1 MKHIL
6 FNIFKGLLLAGA
18 AAVCIVFYL
27 YTIDFFAPPPQ
38 RQDLSGRGHT
48 EDRAGSRGSGASDR

>member
-18 AAVCIVFYL
+18 AAACIVFYL
-27 YTIDFFAPPPQ
+27 YTIDFFAPQPSVG
-38 RQDLSGRGHT
+38 LLASTSGKTYLDAH
-48 EDRAGSRGSGASDR
+48 ALKAALA